1 MNVGTNPETVRQ
13 HASELERLVEQY
25 QTAVLRVCYLYLC
38 DRSQAED
45 AVQETFLKVYRSL
58 DSFRGE
64 CGEKTWIMKIAMNTC
79 WNMNHS
85 GWTRFFNRRVTP
97 EMLPEAA
104 VPFEEKDDELTR
116 AVIRLPI
123 RLREVILL
131 YYYQGLNVN
140 EIAEALGI
148 SQPSVSERLKRG
160 RERLRVMLE
169 GRENN
174 A

>member
-1 MNVGTNPETVRQ
+1 METAKVPDSCPETV
-13 HASELERLVEQY
+13 LERLIRENEVS
-25 QTAVLRVCYLYLC
+25 LKRLCYLYLH
-38 DRSQAED
+38 DEAQAED
-45 AVQETFLKVYRSL
+45 AVQETFLKVYKGL
-58 DSFRGE
+58 NTFRGE
-64 CGEKTWIMKIAMNTC
+64 SSEKTWIMKIAMNTC

-85 GWTRFFNRRVTP
+85 GWARFFNRRVTP

-104 VPFEEKDDELTR
+104 VPFEEKDDELTW

-131 YYYQGLNVN
+131 YYYQGLKVN

-148 SQPSVSERLKRG
+148 SQPSVSGRLKRG
-160 RERLRVMLE
+160 QEKLKDILE
-169 GRENN
+169 GREND